1 MENTKICPLCGIE
14 QPFEN
19 FGSNKGR
26 KDGLQRI
33 CKSCQ
38 KKERERRS
46 EYIKEYSQQYR
57 KNNLD
62 KLKQYQEEYRKNHKE
77 EAKSYS
83 EEYRKTHKEEKRLKD
98 KEYQENNK
106 EKIKDNH
113 QKYYQENKKRLQQQH
128 KEYYNKN
135 KDKLRE
141 SHTQYEKK
149 RRESDPL
156 YKLRGQIR
164 SAIRKSFERKSFQ
177 KAFHTEEII
186 GCSIDDFIIY
196 LNKTYVENYGIEW
209 DGKTDVHIDHIIP
222 LKTATTEEEV
232 LSLCHYTNLQ
242 LLKAEDNLLKKDRLD
257 FQLEVQNESGAK
269 QISEENNGLLS

>member
-1 MENTKICPLCGIE
+1 MENTKICPSCGIE

-19 FGSNKGR
+19 FGSHKGR

-38 KKERERRS
+38 KKEREKRS
-46 EYIKEYSQQYR
+46 EYIKEYNQKYR
-57 KNNLD
+57 ENNLN

-106 EKIKDNH
+106 EKLKEYK
-113 QKYYQENKKRLQQQH
+113 QKHYQENKEIFQQRH

-135 KDKLRE
+135 KDKIRKTR
-141 SHTQYEKK
+141 TQYERK
-149 RRESDPL
+149 RRNSDPL
-156 YKLRGQIR
+156 YKLKGQIR
-164 SAIRKSFERKSFQ
+164 SAIRKSFERKNYQ
-177 KAFHTEEII
+177 KKFHTEEII
-186 GCSIDDFIIY
+186 GCSMDSFIIY
-196 LNKTYVENYGIEW
+196 LKETYVKNYGVEW
-209 DGKTDVHIDHIIP
+209 DGKTAVHIDHIIP

-232 LSLCHYTNLQ
+232 FALCHYTNLQ
-242 LLKAEDNLLKKDRLD
+242 LLKAKDNILKKDSLD

-269 QISEENNGLLS
+269 QISEENNGILS